1 MFSSNNQANH
11 SHFIVDEAPVFQQEY
26 QHSAPQSAP
35 QSAAAAIAPAPA
47 AGASEKR
54 KRRRSSRGAI
64 PTGSFAPFRRTV
76 TPDDLY
82 FEPKKPRSLQC
93 PNDDDAIIITTST
106 TTAATN
112 ATQKKSVD
120 FADNVSAII
129 PQDFSTA
136 DQWYNRQDYSEFK
149 VNVKKDVMHLAVMA
163 QCESLKKLDFNE
175 HSVVGIEKYCCSGA
189 QQDNTRNARAQL
201 VQTVMNQQ
209 SLQKVLGTRDDEMI
223 RMLCQFHSQ
232 ESCQKAQERAQA
244 FR

>member
-1 MFSSNNQANH
+1 MYSNSNQASH
-11 SHFIVDEAPVFQQEY
+11 SHFIDDEVPVSQQQY
-26 QHSAPQSAP
+26 QQPAPQSAP
-35 QSAAAAIAPAPA
+35 QSAAAAIAPAPV
-47 AGASEKR
+47 AGATEKR
-54 KRRRSSRGAI
+54 KRRRSSRGAV
-64 PTGSFAPFRRTV
+64 PTGAFASFRRTV
-76 TPDDLY
+76 TPDDIF
-82 FEPKKPRSLQC
+82 FEPKKPRSLLC
-93 PNDDDAIIITTST
+93 PNDDDAIITTSAT
-106 TTAATN
+106 TTDAQ
-112 ATQKKSVD
+112 QKKSVD
-120 FADNVSAII
+120 FADNVSAVI

-189 QQDNTRNARAQL
+189 QQNTTRNTRAQL
-201 VQTVMNQQ
+201 VQTVMDQQ

-223 RMLCQFHSQ
+223 RMLCQLHSQ